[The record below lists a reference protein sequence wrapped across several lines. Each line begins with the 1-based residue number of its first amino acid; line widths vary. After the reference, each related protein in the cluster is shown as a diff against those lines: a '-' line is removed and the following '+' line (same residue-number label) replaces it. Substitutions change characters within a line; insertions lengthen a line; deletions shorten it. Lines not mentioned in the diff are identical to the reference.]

1 MTKSAKLSQP
11 SRRLFLVL
19 SVGAATALSGCQTGP
34 LLDDSAGASLSAA
47 GHLARIRSENGLG
60 PLSSDAP
67 LERMARHQA
76 GYMARSGTMEHTTGW
91 RRDFASRMKDDGVA
105 APAAE
110 NVAYG
115 RMDLDRLFSMW
126 MNSAGH
132 RRNMLDP
139 RFSRFGLASAGDGK
153 PGGQRYWALVL
164 GG

>member
-1 MTKSAKLSQP
+1 MTKSAEPSQP
-11 SRRLFLVL
+11 SRRLFLFL
-19 SVGAATALSGCQTGP
+19 SVGAAAALAGCQTGSF
-34 LLDDSAGASLSAA
+34 LDDSAGASLSAA
-47 GHLARIRSENGLG
+47 GHMAKIRSENGLARV
-60 PLSSDAP
+60 SSDPA

-76 GYMARSGTMEHTTGW
+76 AYMARSGKMEHTTG
-91 RRDFASRMKDDGVA
+91 RGRDFASRMKDDGVA